1 MHSDMVFKCQSNY
14 HLSASLLQSSVS
26 HYPSEIILYADF
38 VHSIHF
44 FLLDF
49 FFFWLHFILIV
60 TLDVLLLISN
70 FSTTCQVTLIR
81 VL

>member
-38 VHSIHF
+38 VHNIHF

-49 FFFWLHFILIV
+49 FFLV
-60 TLDVLLLISN
+60 TLYFDSH
-70 FSTTCQVTLIR
+70 FRRSTTYK
-81 VL
+81 